1 MQTIFALIRNCY
13 FRNDWQ
19 NVIIAIYHAINTR
32 RDKTVA
38 DKKDFK
44 TVEINSEAQEELEQ
58 QIRRHRHKIVRRVI
72 IGIFAIALLFA
83 GAQLWNALRSYDSYE
98 IRNKTEQQDS
108 GSAKYETFLGK
119 TLEYNNDG
127 IVYRN
132 SDDELIWNQS
142 FEMSTPMLS
151 ICENYLAIYD
161 QGGTSIYIMTTT
173 GLSKKIETSTP
184 ISTVCVEIGRAHV

>member
-142 FEMSTPMLS
+142 FEMSTPM
-151 ICENYLAIYD
+151 
-161 QGGTSIYIMTTT
+161 
-173 GLSKKIETSTP
+173 
-184 ISTVCVEIGRAHV
+184 

>member
-98 IRNKTEQQDS
+98 K
-108 GSAKYETFLGK
+108 
-119 TLEYNNDG
+119 
-127 IVYRN
+127 
-132 SDDELIWNQS
+132 
-142 FEMSTPMLS
+142 
-151 ICENYLAIYD
+151 
-161 QGGTSIYIMTTT
+161 
-173 GLSKKIETSTP
+173 
-184 ISTVCVEIGRAHV
+184 IGRAHV